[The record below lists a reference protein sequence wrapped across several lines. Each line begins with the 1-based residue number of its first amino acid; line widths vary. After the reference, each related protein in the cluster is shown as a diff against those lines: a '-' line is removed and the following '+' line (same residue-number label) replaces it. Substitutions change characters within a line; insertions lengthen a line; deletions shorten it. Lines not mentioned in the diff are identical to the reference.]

1 LERQDY
7 ARAAELWARMLPL
20 VPPGSED
27 ARSIAE
33 NVEEARKLAG
43 IGASAPKAASAHPGV
58 RGTVRLAPAL
68 AKQVKPDD
76 LVFVFARAA
85 EGPPMPLAVLRA
97 RGADR
102 PLQFALNDSMA
113 MASGMTVS
121 AHPRGVVTARVAKS
135 GSAKP
140 APGDLQGASGAV
152 ANDASGVTVLIDQ
165 VVR

>member
-1 LERQDY
+1 
-7 ARAAELWARMLPL
+7 
-20 VPPGSED
+20 
-27 ARSIAE
+27 AE
-33 NVEEARKLAG
+33 NVDEAKKLAG
-43 IGASAPKAASAHPGV
+43 IGASSPKAASAHPGV

-97 RGADR
+97 RAADL

-121 AHPRGVVTARVAKS
+121 AFPRVVVTARVSKA
-135 GSAKP
+135 G
-140 APGDLQGASGAV
+140 
-152 ANDASGVTVLIDQ
+152 
-165 VVR
+165 